1 LGPDG
6 VAVFPAD
13 DPHTPVWRRL
23 AGARRSWCFGG
34 DASAEVWPQHGRWQ
48 AKHWDV
54 QLHTPHGLL
63 STELHIAGRH
73 NLRNAMAATATA
85 LAAGAP
91 LAAVAQ
97 GLREFRPV
105 AGRSRTH
112 ALRWNGHT
120 CTVIDDSYNANPDSV
135 LAAIDVLA
143 DLPAPRLLVL
153 GDMGEVGANGAAFH
167 AEVGQHAQARGIE
180 RMFTLGDLAQASAD
194 VHAAATHFDD
204 MAALQAAV
212 LTQAATGGSVLVKGS
227 RFMRMERVVQ
237 ALREHAT
244 DEEATCS

>member
-1 LGPDG
+1 M
-6 VAVFPAD
+6 
-13 DPHTPVWRRL
+13 
-23 AGARRSWCFGG
+23 
-34 DASAEVWPQHGRWQ
+34 
-48 AKHWDV
+48 
-54 QLHTPHGLL
+54 

-112 ALRWNGHT
+112 ALRWSGHT

-153 GDMGEVGANGAAFH
+153 GDMGEVGVNGAAFH
-167 AEVGQHAQARGIE
+167 AEVGQYAQAQGIE
-180 RMFTLGDLAQASAD
+180 RLFTLGDLAQASAD
-194 VHAAATHFDD
+194 VHAAATHFAD
-204 MAALQAAV
+204 MATLQAAV
-212 LTQAATGGSVLVKGS
+212 LAQAADGGSVLVKGS

-237 ALREHAT
+237 ALREHASAQ
-244 DEEATCS
+244 EATCS

>member
-1 LGPDG
+1 
-6 VAVFPAD
+6 
-13 DPHTPVWRRL
+13 L
-23 AGARRSWCFGG
+23 AGARQTWCFGWAAAG
-34 DASAEVWPQHGRWQ
+34 AQVWPAHSAWHADHWQ
-48 AKHWDV
+48 L
-54 QLHTPHGLL
+54 QLHTPLGLL
-63 STELHIAGRH
+63 STELYIAGRH

-91 LAAVAQ
+91 LADVAQ

-112 ALRWNGHT
+112 ALRWNGHA

-153 GDMGEVGANGAAFH
+153 GDMGEVGVNGAAFH
-167 AEVGQHAQARGIE
+167 AEVGQHAQVQGIE
-180 RMFTLGDLAQASAD
+180 RLFTLGDLAQASASA
-194 VHAAATHFDD
+194 HATATHFGD

-212 LTQAATGGSVLVKGS
+212 LAQAAQGGSVLVKGS

-237 ALREHAT
+237 ALLNKVSAQ
-244 DEEATCS
+244 EATCS